1 MLTGALHLLLDV
13 PIDCLSPH
21 EERFMPSSDPEPQII
36 DVRGFL
42 AVIRRRRRSIA
53 LVTLIVTGLAVGFI
67 AWREPVYTS
76 TARVE
81 VRPTTL
87 GAPLE
92 PFANMD
98 TEAARVTSE
107 PVAALAAREVGIDR
121 SSPTELA
128 NATSGV
134 DVSIPGNTTYL
145 DISCTES
152 SPERATACADA
163 FANAYATDRIETAQR
178 SYSEAS
184 AALFEDVRRA
194 EKKISA
200 EEAQPSPDQ
209 DRIDSLSARQLIA
222 SSKVVSLPTPSSDAA
237 VLALSADVP
246 TQPSNKDY
254 VLAGALA
261 LVLGLALSIGLA
273 FMRDRLD
280 QRIPGRAGLED
291 TIDAPVLGVI
301 PRVKGWRH
309 EDEARLVSLSDPHSM
324 AAEAYRTARTAI
336 LYRAS
341 TNDIRVIEIT
351 SPGEREGKT
360 TTTANLAVSLAQT
373 GKSVVAISCDLRRPR
388 LHQFFGLDN
397 SLGLSNLLAGELD
410 PRAILETEVQGLR
423 VITSGPVPSYPAEL
437 LESAAMD
444 ELIRWLRGKA
454 DFVLLDTAPAL
465 IVADAM
471 ALAPRCDGVVI
482 VADARNTT
490 RAALARVRHELSS
503 VGVPIVGAILN
514 RLGPA
519 QAKRYPDQ
527 YGAYYSSSYRY
538 RSDESNSFR
547 ELPPRGISKPSPGQ
561 KLEPKPGPAPEPAR
575 DVTPDVVELD
585 PIEQLDPSEQM
596 WRS

>member
-1 MLTGALHLLLDV
+1 
-13 PIDCLSPH
+13 
-21 EERFMPSSDPEPQII
+21 MPSPRLGTADHRRPRAPS
-36 DVRGFL
+36 
-42 AVIRRRRRSIA
+42 VIRRRKWSIV
-53 LVTLIVTGLAVGFI
+53 LVALIVTGLAAGFI
-67 AWREPVYTS
+67 ARRDPLYTA

-81 VRPTTL
+81 VRSTT
-87 GAPLE
+87 ADPPVE

-98 TEAARVTSE
+98 TEAVRVTSE
-107 PVAALAAREVGIDR
+107 PVAALAASEFGIG
-121 SSPTELA
+121 SSAPDA
-128 NATSGV
+128 FATSGV
-134 DVSIPGNTTYL
+134 DVNIPRDTTYL

-152 SPERATACADA
+152 SPERARACADA
-163 FANAYATDRIETAQR
+163 FASGYATDRIRTAKR
-178 SYSEAS
+178 SYREAS
-184 AALFEDVRRA
+184 APFREQIRDA
-194 EKKISA
+194 EAQITA
-200 EEAQPSPDQ
+200 EEAKEVPD
-209 DRIDSLSARQLIA
+209 RAEIDLLQSNRDFARFTLSQI
-222 SSKVVSLPTPSSDAA
+222 PIPSSEAA

-254 VLAGALA
+254 ALVCALA
-261 LVLGLALSIGLA
+261 LLLGIALGTGLA

-280 QRIPGRAGLED
+280 QRIAGRASLEAV
-291 TIDAPVLGVI
+291 IDAPVLAVI
-301 PRVKGWRH
+301 PRVKDWRH
-309 EDEARLVSLSDPHSM
+309 EDEARLVSLSEPHSM
-324 AAEAYRTARTAI
+324 AAEAYRTARTA
-336 LYRAS
+336 LFYRAS

-373 GKSVVAISCDLRRPR
+373 GKTVVAISCDLRRPR
-388 LHQFFGLDN
+388 LHRFFGLDN
-397 SLGLSNLLAGELD
+397 SLGLSNLLAGEID

-423 VITSGPVPSYPAEL
+423 VITSGPVPAYPAEL

-465 IVADAM
+465 IVADAV

-514 RLGPA
+514 RLGPG

-538 RSDESNSFR
+538 PSEESNSFR
-547 ELPPRGISKPSPGQ
+547 ELPPRGASKPSPGQ
-561 KLEPKPGPAPEPAR
+561 KLEPSRPRPAPEPAR
-575 DVTPDVVELD
+575 EVAPDVVELD
-585 PIEQLDPSEQM
+585 PIEQLDPSERM